1 MISPK
6 TPEQLAKAIEELVD
20 AYVDAGRQAASEAIE
35 RSFVVRA
42 GRRPRSGSG
51 KGPST
56 TERIPGRRRS
66 AQEIEALAEQLY
78 ALVRA
83 HAGESMATFAEQL
96 KTCATDL
103 HRPMMKL
110 KTEGRVRSVGQRHQ
124 TRYFPAVGRR
134 PRET

>member
-6 TPEQLAKAIEELVD
+6 TPEQLARAIEAL
-20 AYVDAGRQAASEAIE
+20 VDAGRRAASEAID
-35 RSFVVRA
+35 RSFVSRS
-42 GRRPRSGSG
+42 GRRPRVGG
-51 KGPST
+51 NRAPA
-56 TERIPGRRRS
+56 TERAPGRRRS
-66 AQEIEALAEQLY
+66 AEEIEALAEQLY

-83 HAGESMATFAEQL
+83 NAGESMATFAEQL
-96 KTCATDL
+96 RARATDL

-110 KTEGRVRSVGQRHQ
+110 KAEGRVRSVGQRHQ

>member
-20 AYVDAGRQAASEAIE
+20 AYLAAGRQAASDAIE
-35 RSFVVRA
+35 RSFVVDA
-42 GRRPRSGSG
+42 GRRPRSGDG
-51 KGPST
+51 KRPAA
-56 TERIPGRRRS
+56 ERVPGRRRS
-66 AQEIEALAEQLY
+66 AEEIETLAEQLY

-96 KTCATDL
+96 KSRAADL